1 MVIEAYSGFTKK
13 PNSTKQ
19 PSGSGTQLTV
29 RLKENCSV
37 LNPIFIVNGY
47 NLSHNYIKWGARY
60 YFIDDIV
67 ILSNSH
73 AEYIC
78 RTDVLATF
86 KSDIGSSRQFVLRSA
101 SASDPYIQDTLYPAK
116 ASVIVENTVL
126 NSLGFTSTAGMGTFI
141 LGVLSEESSGSA
153 VAYYSVGPGNFP
165 ALMQKLFD
173 PTYLNASD
181 ISTDLQKEL
190 VNPMQYIASC
200 YWMPFVYDVGTFAT
214 VKFGWWDSGVNA
226 FLLSESDRIYST
238 DQAFTLPVH
247 PQNSRG
253 IYLNDAPYTR
263 HTLNCYTFGSIP
275 LDPAPFVTSHEG
287 HIYIDVDVFTGI
299 GQCYIDCYGAR
310 MFNQVSQIGVPIQ
323 LSQST
328 GNIIGSGI
336 ATFEAIGS
344 AVAGNVL
351 GATHG
356 IISAVSNAMPQ
367 VQTQGA
373 NGSIVAYL
381 KDPNIV
387 SEFRQIVDEDN
398 AQIGRPL
405 CQAKIISTLSGFIA
419 CENAD
424 LDSAA
429 SLPEKDQIVSYM
441 NSGFY
446 YE

>member
-1 MVIEAYSGFTKK
+1 MVIEAYSGFSKK

-47 NLSHNYIKWGARY
+47 NLSHNYIKWGSRY

-86 KSDIGSSRQFVLRSA
+86 KSDIGSSRQFVIRAS

-116 ASVIVENTVL
+116 ASVIVENTLL
-126 NSLGFTSTAGMGTFI
+126 NNLGFSSSEGMGTFI

-153 VAYYSVGPGNFP
+153 VAYYAIGPANFP
-165 ALMQKLFD
+165 LLMQKLFD

-190 VNPMQYIASC
+190 VNPMQYIVSC
-200 YWMPFVYDVGTFAT
+200 QWMPFIVDNMNFVN
-214 VKFGWWDSGVNA
+214 VKFGWWDSGVPA
-226 FLLSESDRIYST
+226 FLLTSSDRIHST
-238 DQAFTLPVH
+238 DQTFTLPVH

-253 IYLNDAPYTR
+253 TYLNDAPYTR

-275 LDPAPFVTSHEG
+275 LDPAPFVTSHSG
-287 HIYIDVDVFTGI
+287 HIYVDVDVFTGI

-310 MFNQVSQIGVPIQ
+310 MFNQVSQVGVPIQ
-323 LSQST
+323 LSQSS
-328 GNIIGSGI
+328 GNIIGSAI

-356 IISAVSNAMPQ
+356 VISAVSNAMPQ

-405 CQAKIISTLSGFIA
+405 CQTKTISTLSGFIA

-429 SLPEKDQIVSYM
+429 SYIEKEQIISYL